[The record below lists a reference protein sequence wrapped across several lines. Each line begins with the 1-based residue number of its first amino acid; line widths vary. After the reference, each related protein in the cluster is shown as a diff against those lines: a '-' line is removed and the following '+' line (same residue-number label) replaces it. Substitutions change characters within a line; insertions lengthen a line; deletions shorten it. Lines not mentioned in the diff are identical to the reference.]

1 MGSSKSLS
9 RLKDFSGFGIDT
21 QEMILA
27 QLGAIEL
34 DRIGP
39 KSIATV
45 GKSLIK
51 LIAQSHR
58 YQEETDNDEI
68 RENWL
73 AVREMSLSILESI
86 LARFQEL
93 SDKAEIAEWDRS
105 AILSLLADISKVCH
119 DEQRRTEEQIRAGA
133 GKELSDDLLNEILGI

>member
-1 MGSSKSLS
+1 MASLRSK
-9 RLKDFSGFGIDT
+9 LKDFSAFGLDT

-39 KSIATV
+39 KSIASM

-58 YQEETDNDEI
+58 YQEETEDDEVI
-68 RENWL
+68 ENWI

-93 SDKAEIAEWDRS
+93 SDSAEIAEWDRS
-105 AILSLLADISKVCH
+105 AVLSLLADISKVCH
-119 DEQRRTEEQIRAGA
+119 DEQTRTAELIKAGA
-133 GKELSDDLLNEILGI
+133 GKELSNDLLNEMLGL

>member
-1 MGSSKSLS
+1 MSKSLS
-9 RLKDFSGFGIDT
+9 RLKDFSEFGLDT
-21 QEMILA
+21 QEMILS

-58 YQEETDNDEI
+58 YQEEANSEEAQ
-68 RENWL
+68 ENWI
-73 AVREMSLSILESI
+73 AVREMSLSLLEST
-86 LARFQEL
+86 LARFQTL
-93 SDKAEIAEWDRS
+93 SEKAEIAEWDRS
-105 AILSLLADISKVCH
+105 AVLSLLADISKVCH
-119 DEQRRTEEQIRAGA
+119 DEQKRTEEQIRAGA
-133 GKELSDDLLNEILGI
+133 GKELSTELLNEILGI